1 MSSNL
6 IAEIKHHILT
16 FQGCEGF
23 SQATIQFFSSCRVF
37 DKLHEVFSPSL
48 VTGLGVEG
56 LGSSEG
62 QCKLSENS
70 YGRQNCI
77 LDLDYF

>member
-23 SQATIQFFSSCRVF
+23 FHTTIQLFPSCRGF
-37 DKLHEVFSPSL
+37 DKLREVFSHSL

-56 LGSSEG
+56 LGLSEG
-62 QCKLSENS
+62 QCKLSENG
-70 YGRQNCI
+70 YGRQSCI